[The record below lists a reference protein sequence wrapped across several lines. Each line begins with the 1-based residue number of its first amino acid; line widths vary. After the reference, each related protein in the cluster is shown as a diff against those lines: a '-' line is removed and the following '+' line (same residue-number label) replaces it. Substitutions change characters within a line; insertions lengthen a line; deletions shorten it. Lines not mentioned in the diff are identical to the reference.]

1 MQKQGYYNNK
11 NSLYGI
17 NLLIEYKFLKDYSF
31 THFILL
37 YKDVR
42 STMLSYIY
50 IGIFFACA

>member
-50 IGIFFACA
+50 I